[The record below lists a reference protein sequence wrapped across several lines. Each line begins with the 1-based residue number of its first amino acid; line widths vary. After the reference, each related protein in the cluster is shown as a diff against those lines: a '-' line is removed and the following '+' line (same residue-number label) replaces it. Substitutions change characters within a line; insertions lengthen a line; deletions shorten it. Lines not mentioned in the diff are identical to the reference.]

1 MLKKLK
7 LISLCTVV
15 ALLFCTLSVSA
26 LNVNIDE
33 YLLNAGFPQTIVDEM
48 SIPQKEFIYENSNDK
63 NIIFCGYEKKEFI
76 VNDDGELVENTT
88 NGDVSVCGGSLT
100 SADMTLSVFGTKS
113 YYSSGE
119 VTYSVY
125 PCFKWHKY
133 KKVKNDSFAMNM
145 YSGWEAIPGE
155 RNLRLHLMNSQ
166 GESAQYVDL
175 TPSYASSTGYSYRVP
190 SHTGAMQGLYEGYAY
205 YDLEKISSSA
215 SPRISLYYAHDA
227 STLFNASYSLSVG
240 VAGISL
246 SGNTDKIYTMADNFE
261 VSGLD

>member
-1 MLKKLK
+1 MLKKIK
-7 LISLCTVV
+7 IMSLLT
-15 ALLFCTLSVSA
+15 ALTLLFCSFSVSA
-26 LNVNIDE
+26 QTVNIDT
-33 YLLNAGFPQTIVDEM
+33 YLLNAGFPQELIDEM
-48 SIPQKEFIYENSNDK
+48 SEPQKEFIYENSNDK
-63 NIIFCGYEKKEFI
+63 NISFCGYEEKEFI
-76 VNDDGELVENTT
+76 INDAGELIE

-113 YYSSGE
+113 YFSSGE
-119 VTYSVY
+119 VSYSVY

-175 TPSYASSTGYSYRVP
+175 NPSNSSSTGYSYRIP
-190 SHTGAMQGLYEGYAY
+190 SDTGAMQGLYEGYAY
-205 YDLEKISSSA
+205 YDIDKVSANA

-227 STLFNASYSLSVG
+227 STFFNASYSLSVG
-240 VAGISL
+240 AVGISL
-246 SGNTDKIYTMADNFE
+246 SGNTDKIYTMSDNFE